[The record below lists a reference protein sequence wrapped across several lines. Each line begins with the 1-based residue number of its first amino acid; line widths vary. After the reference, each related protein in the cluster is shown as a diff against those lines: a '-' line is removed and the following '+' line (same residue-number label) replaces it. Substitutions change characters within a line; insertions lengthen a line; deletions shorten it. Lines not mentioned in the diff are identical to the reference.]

1 MSKDLLWL
9 VILCLVGVLIWTWLT
24 PTKEPQPD
32 YNELVNHIDS
42 LNSEI
47 SLLKL
52 QRDSL
57 HNVIDSSKVKV
68 DVIEHWYE
76 KELTDI
82 TNQSIADDVVFFT
95 EYLSEVGNDSLV
107 VITPQQLKATNL
119 IFLEHKKFK
128 LEIPELKKQITSYE
142 SLISSYERNDSVKN
156 AQINRLMLHA
166 QASEQ
171 VMQNQLREINK
182 LESKKKLYKG
192 LTVGGVTVS
201 VVLLITLLL
210 K

>member
-1 MSKDLLWL
+1 MSKKLLWL
-9 VILCLVGVLIWTWLT
+9 VILCLVGALAWTWLT
-24 PTKEPQPD
+24 PTKKPTPN
-32 YNELVNHIDS
+32 YNELVNYIDS

-95 EYLSEVGNDSLV
+95 EYLSEVG
-107 VITPQQLKATNL
+107 K
-119 IFLEHKKFK
+119 
-128 LEIPELKKQITSYE
+128 
-142 SLISSYERNDSVKN
+142 
-156 AQINRLMLHA
+156 
-166 QASEQ
+166 
-171 VMQNQLREINK
+171 
-182 LESKKKLYKG
+182 
-192 LTVGGVTVS
+192 
-201 VVLLITLLL
+201 
-210 K
+210 

>member
-1 MSKDLLWL
+1 MSKNLLWL
-9 VILCLVGVLIWTWLT
+9 VILCLVGVLIWTT
-24 PTKEPQPD
+24 PTKEPQPIPD

-95 EYLSEVGNDSLV
+95 EYLSEVG
-107 VITPQQLKATNL
+107 K
-119 IFLEHKKFK
+119 
-128 LEIPELKKQITSYE
+128 
-142 SLISSYERNDSVKN
+142 
-156 AQINRLMLHA
+156 
-166 QASEQ
+166 
-171 VMQNQLREINK
+171 
-182 LESKKKLYKG
+182 
-192 LTVGGVTVS
+192 
-201 VVLLITLLL
+201 
-210 K
+210 

>member
-1 MSKDLLWL
+1 MWCSSQNTYPKL
-9 VILCLVGVLIWTWLT
+9 V
-24 PTKEPQPD
+24 
-32 YNELVNHIDS
+32 
-42 LNSEI
+42 
-47 SLLKL
+47 
-52 QRDSL
+52 
-57 HNVIDSSKVKV
+57 
-68 DVIEHWYE
+68 
-76 KELTDI
+76 
-82 TNQSIADDVVFFT
+82 
-95 EYLSEVGNDSLV
+95 NDSLV

-128 LEIPELKKQITSYE
+128 LEVPELKKQITSYE
-142 SLISSYERNDSVKN
+142 SLINSYERNDSVKN
-156 AQINRLMLHA
+156 VQINRLMLHA

>member
-1 MSKDLLWL
+1 MSWVSKVLLWL
-9 VILCLVGVLIWTWLT
+9 VALCLFIFIVSRHYISSA
-24 PTKEPQPD
+24 KELQSD
-32 YNELVNHIDS
+32 YNELVNYIDS

-95 EYLSEVGNDSLV
+95 EYLSEVG
-107 VITPQQLKATNL
+107 K
-119 IFLEHKKFK
+119 
-128 LEIPELKKQITSYE
+128 
-142 SLISSYERNDSVKN
+142 
-156 AQINRLMLHA
+156 
-166 QASEQ
+166 
-171 VMQNQLREINK
+171 
-182 LESKKKLYKG
+182 
-192 LTVGGVTVS
+192 
-201 VVLLITLLL
+201 
-210 K
+210 

>member
-1 MSKDLLWL
+1 MSKKLLWL
-9 VILCLVGVLIWTWLT
+9 VILCLIGVLAWTWLT
-24 PTKEPQPD
+24 PTKEPIPN
-32 YNELVNHIDS
+32 YEELVNHIDS

-47 SLLKL
+47 SLLEL
-52 QRDSL
+52 ERDSL

-76 KELTDI
+76 KSLLILLISLLPTMWCSSQN
-82 TNQSIADDVVFFT
+82 TYPKLV
-95 EYLSEVGNDSLV
+95 NDSLV

-119 IFLEHKKFK
+119 IFLEHKKLK
-128 LEIPELKKQITSYE
+128 LEIPELKKQLTSYE
-142 SLISSYERNDSVKN
+142 SLINSYEKTDSVRN
-156 AQINRLMLHA
+156 AQVKRLMLHA

-182 LESKKKLYKG
+182 LESKKKLYRG
-192 LTVGGVTVS
+192 LTIGGFTVS
-201 VVLLITLLL
+201 AVLLITLLL

>member
-1 MSKDLLWL
+1 MSKNLLWL
-9 VILCLVGVLIWTWLT
+9 VILCLVGVLIWTWLA
-24 PTKEPQPD
+24 PTKEPQPIPD

-95 EYLSEVGNDSLV
+95 EYLSEVG
-107 VITPQQLKATNL
+107 K
-119 IFLEHKKFK
+119 
-128 LEIPELKKQITSYE
+128 
-142 SLISSYERNDSVKN
+142 
-156 AQINRLMLHA
+156 
-166 QASEQ
+166 
-171 VMQNQLREINK
+171 
-182 LESKKKLYKG
+182 
-192 LTVGGVTVS
+192 
-201 VVLLITLLL
+201 
-210 K
+210 

>member
-1 MSKDLLWL
+1 MWCSSQNTYPKL
-9 VILCLVGVLIWTWLT
+9 V
-24 PTKEPQPD
+24 
-32 YNELVNHIDS
+32 
-42 LNSEI
+42 
-47 SLLKL
+47 
-52 QRDSL
+52 
-57 HNVIDSSKVKV
+57 
-68 DVIEHWYE
+68 
-76 KELTDI
+76 
-82 TNQSIADDVVFFT
+82 
-95 EYLSEVGNDSLV
+95 NDSLV

-128 LEIPELKKQITSYE
+128 LEIPELKKQIISYE
-142 SLISSYERNDSVKN
+142 SLINSYERNDSVKN

-192 LTVGGVTVS
+192 LTVGSVTVS

>member
-1 MSKDLLWL
+1 MSKNLLWL

-24 PTKEPQPD
+24 PTKEPD

-95 EYLSEVGNDSLV
+95 EYLSEVG
-107 VITPQQLKATNL
+107 K
-119 IFLEHKKFK
+119 
-128 LEIPELKKQITSYE
+128 
-142 SLISSYERNDSVKN
+142 
-156 AQINRLMLHA
+156 
-166 QASEQ
+166 
-171 VMQNQLREINK
+171 
-182 LESKKKLYKG
+182 
-192 LTVGGVTVS
+192 
-201 VVLLITLLL
+201 
-210 K
+210 

>member
-1 MSKDLLWL
+1 MSKNLLWL

-68 DVIEHWYE
+68 DVIKHWYE
-76 KELTDI
+76 KSLLILLISLLPTMWCSSQN
-82 TNQSIADDVVFFT
+82 TYPKLV
-95 EYLSEVGNDSLV
+95 NDSLV

-142 SLISSYERNDSVKN
+142 SLINSYERNDSVKN

>member
-1 MSKDLLWL
+1 MWCSSQNTYPKL
-9 VILCLVGVLIWTWLT
+9 V
-24 PTKEPQPD
+24 
-32 YNELVNHIDS
+32 
-42 LNSEI
+42 
-47 SLLKL
+47 
-52 QRDSL
+52 
-57 HNVIDSSKVKV
+57 
-68 DVIEHWYE
+68 
-76 KELTDI
+76 
-82 TNQSIADDVVFFT
+82 
-95 EYLSEVGNDSLV
+95 NDSLV

-128 LEIPELKKQITSYE
+128 LEIPELKKQIISYE
-142 SLISSYERNDSVKN
+142 SLINSYERNDSVKN
-156 AQINRLMLHA
+156 VQINRLMLHA

>member
-1 MSKDLLWL
+1 MSKNLLWL

-24 PTKEPQPD
+24 PTKEPD

-68 DVIEHWYE
+68 NVIEHWYE

-95 EYLSEVGNDSLV
+95 EYLSEVG
-107 VITPQQLKATNL
+107 K
-119 IFLEHKKFK
+119 
-128 LEIPELKKQITSYE
+128 
-142 SLISSYERNDSVKN
+142 
-156 AQINRLMLHA
+156 
-166 QASEQ
+166 
-171 VMQNQLREINK
+171 
-182 LESKKKLYKG
+182 
-192 LTVGGVTVS
+192 
-201 VVLLITLLL
+201 
-210 K
+210 

>member
-1 MSKDLLWL
+1 MSRNLLWL

-24 PTKEPQPD
+24 LTKEPQPIPD

-95 EYLSEVGNDSLV
+95 EYLSEVG
-107 VITPQQLKATNL
+107 K
-119 IFLEHKKFK
+119 
-128 LEIPELKKQITSYE
+128 
-142 SLISSYERNDSVKN
+142 
-156 AQINRLMLHA
+156 
-166 QASEQ
+166 
-171 VMQNQLREINK
+171 
-182 LESKKKLYKG
+182 
-192 LTVGGVTVS
+192 
-201 VVLLITLLL
+201 
-210 K
+210 

>member
-1 MSKDLLWL
+1 MSWVSKVLLWL
-9 VILCLVGVLIWTWLT
+9 VTLCLFVFIVSRHYISSA
-24 PTKEPQPD
+24 KELQSD
-32 YNELVNHIDS
+32 YDELVNHIDS

-95 EYLSEVGNDSLV
+95 EYLSEVG
-107 VITPQQLKATNL
+107 K
-119 IFLEHKKFK
+119 
-128 LEIPELKKQITSYE
+128 
-142 SLISSYERNDSVKN
+142 
-156 AQINRLMLHA
+156 
-166 QASEQ
+166 
-171 VMQNQLREINK
+171 
-182 LESKKKLYKG
+182 
-192 LTVGGVTVS
+192 
-201 VVLLITLLL
+201 
-210 K
+210 

>member
-1 MSKDLLWL
+1 MWCSSQNTYPKL
-9 VILCLVGVLIWTWLT
+9 V
-24 PTKEPQPD
+24 
-32 YNELVNHIDS
+32 
-42 LNSEI
+42 
-47 SLLKL
+47 
-52 QRDSL
+52 
-57 HNVIDSSKVKV
+57 
-68 DVIEHWYE
+68 
-76 KELTDI
+76 
-82 TNQSIADDVVFFT
+82 
-95 EYLSEVGNDSLV
+95 NDSLV

-128 LEIPELKKQITSYE
+128 LEIPELKKQIISYE
-142 SLISSYERNDSVKN
+142 SLINSYKRNDSVKN

-192 LTVGGVTVS
+192 LTVGSVTVS

>member
-1 MSKDLLWL
+1 MSKNLLWL

-24 PTKEPQPD
+24 PTKEPQSN
-32 YNELVNHIDS
+32 YEELVNRIDS

-52 QRDSL
+52 ERDSL

-95 EYLSEVGNDSLV
+95 EYLSEVG
-107 VITPQQLKATNL
+107 K
-119 IFLEHKKFK
+119 
-128 LEIPELKKQITSYE
+128 
-142 SLISSYERNDSVKN
+142 
-156 AQINRLMLHA
+156 
-166 QASEQ
+166 
-171 VMQNQLREINK
+171 
-182 LESKKKLYKG
+182 
-192 LTVGGVTVS
+192 
-201 VVLLITLLL
+201 
-210 K
+210 

>member
-1 MSKDLLWL
+1 MWCSSQNTYPKL
-9 VILCLVGVLIWTWLT
+9 V
-24 PTKEPQPD
+24 
-32 YNELVNHIDS
+32 
-42 LNSEI
+42 
-47 SLLKL
+47 
-52 QRDSL
+52 
-57 HNVIDSSKVKV
+57 
-68 DVIEHWYE
+68 
-76 KELTDI
+76 
-82 TNQSIADDVVFFT
+82 
-95 EYLSEVGNDSLV
+95 NDSLV

-142 SLISSYERNDSVKN
+142 SLINSYERNDSVKN

-192 LTVGGVTVS
+192 LIVGGVTVS

>member
-1 MSKDLLWL
+1 M
-9 VILCLVGVLIWTWLT
+9 LIWTWLT
-24 PTKEPQPD
+24 PTKEPQPIPD

-76 KELTDI
+76 KSLLILLISLLPTMWCSSQN
-82 TNQSIADDVVFFT
+82 TYPKLV
-95 EYLSEVGNDSLV
+95 NDSLV

-142 SLISSYERNDSVKN
+142 SLINSYERNDSVKN

>member
-1 MSKDLLWL
+1 MSKKLLWL
-9 VILCLVGVLIWTWLT
+9 VILCLVGALAWTWLT
-24 PTKEPQPD
+24 PTKGPQPIP
-32 YNELVNHIDS
+32 NHEELVNHIDS

-95 EYLSEVGNDSLV
+95 EYLSEVG
-107 VITPQQLKATNL
+107 K
-119 IFLEHKKFK
+119 
-128 LEIPELKKQITSYE
+128 
-142 SLISSYERNDSVKN
+142 
-156 AQINRLMLHA
+156 
-166 QASEQ
+166 
-171 VMQNQLREINK
+171 
-182 LESKKKLYKG
+182 
-192 LTVGGVTVS
+192 
-201 VVLLITLLL
+201 
-210 K
+210 

>member
-1 MSKDLLWL
+1 MSKNLLWL

-24 PTKEPQPD
+24 LTKEPQPIPD

-95 EYLSEVGNDSLV
+95 EYLSEVG
-107 VITPQQLKATNL
+107 K
-119 IFLEHKKFK
+119 
-128 LEIPELKKQITSYE
+128 
-142 SLISSYERNDSVKN
+142 
-156 AQINRLMLHA
+156 
-166 QASEQ
+166 
-171 VMQNQLREINK
+171 
-182 LESKKKLYKG
+182 
-192 LTVGGVTVS
+192 
-201 VVLLITLLL
+201 
-210 K
+210 

>member
-1 MSKDLLWL
+1 MWCSSQNTYPKL
-9 VILCLVGVLIWTWLT
+9 V
-24 PTKEPQPD
+24 
-32 YNELVNHIDS
+32 
-42 LNSEI
+42 
-47 SLLKL
+47 
-52 QRDSL
+52 
-57 HNVIDSSKVKV
+57 
-68 DVIEHWYE
+68 
-76 KELTDI
+76 
-82 TNQSIADDVVFFT
+82 
-95 EYLSEVGNDSLV
+95 NDSLV

-128 LEIPELKKQITSYE
+128 LEIPELKKQLTSYE
-142 SLISSYERNDSVKN
+142 SLINSYERTDSVRN

-171 VMQNQLREINK
+171 VIQSQLKEIDK

-192 LTVGGVTVS
+192 LTVGGDTVS

>member
-1 MSKDLLWL
+1 MWCSSQNTYPKL
-9 VILCLVGVLIWTWLT
+9 V
-24 PTKEPQPD
+24 
-32 YNELVNHIDS
+32 
-42 LNSEI
+42 
-47 SLLKL
+47 
-52 QRDSL
+52 
-57 HNVIDSSKVKV
+57 
-68 DVIEHWYE
+68 
-76 KELTDI
+76 
-82 TNQSIADDVVFFT
+82 
-95 EYLSEVGNDSLV
+95 NDSLV

-142 SLISSYERNDSVKN
+142 SLINSYERNDSVKN

-182 LESKKKLYKG
+182 LESKNKLYKG